1 MLPTI
6 QASSKEADEMAEKT
20 RDEYILNQKKAE
32 IQSSTIRVINQ
43 KKADQAMDVSDW
55 WALNDLSAYNYTT
68 TLYYFAERT
77 EWAGQRNGGKET
89 INHQR

>member
-43 KKADQAMDVSDW
+43 KKADQAMDVSD
-55 WALNDLSAYNYTT
+55 
-68 TLYYFAERT
+68 
-77 EWAGQRNGGKET
+77 
-89 INHQR
+89 